1 MYWRA
6 VSMPARAVASAL
18 AAFLEEWDL
27 HRARDLADFLDDFD
41 SIHPGANARTLIA
54 YIRSDFFES
63 AVRAT
68 VAADAMEVAQ
78 ASAELQLL
86 GRELKRV
93 RPFFRLRSSRSSC
106 AAPVL
111 VLHV

>member
-1 MYWRA
+1 MDDA
-6 VSMPARAVASAL
+6 ARTQRRSLARVVEAAL
-18 AAFLEEWDL
+18 FFFGVTNEEQFEGL
-27 HRARDLADFLDDFD
+27 LDD
-41 SIHPGANARTLIA
+41 AQQRTLLRDWL
-54 YIRSDFFES
+54 RSRHCPRD
-63 AVRAT
+63 AAA

-86 GRELKRV
+86 GRELEERV